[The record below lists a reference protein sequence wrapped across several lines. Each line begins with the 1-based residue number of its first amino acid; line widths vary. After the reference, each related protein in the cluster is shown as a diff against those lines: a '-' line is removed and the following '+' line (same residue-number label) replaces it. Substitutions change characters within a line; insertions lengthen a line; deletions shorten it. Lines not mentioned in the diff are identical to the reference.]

1 MGGVSVIQTG
11 DEATSDTT
19 EAKRRT
25 FDENFPGC
33 FLATAQIIHSLNN
46 RAMSPTP
53 RVMAGMLN
61 KLQINL
67 RSTNTIQRGSKRVLD
82 TFSRFQNSKTLNF
95 FIFPSLSN
103 SQQWSLQSVR
113 PAATF
118 NQAGAAQTEGH
129 GCNTDENQFRGKIL
143 DRFDGLTLTQE
154 IHTELD
160 KELKVE
166 PQKWQDCQT

>member
-1 MGGVSVIQTG
+1 MSNTTGGGASH
-11 DEATSDTT
+11 TSWGRGHKT

-61 KLQINL
+61 KLQI
-67 RSTNTIQRGSKRVLD
+67 QRGSKRVLD

-103 SQQWSLQSVR
+103 SQQWSLQSLR

-118 NQAGAAQTEGH
+118 NQAGASQMEGH
-129 GCNTDENQFRGKIL
+129 GCNTDKDQFQGKIL
-143 DRFDGLTLTQE
+143 DRFDGLTLNQE

-166 PQKWQDCQT
+166 PQKWQDCQTLILPG